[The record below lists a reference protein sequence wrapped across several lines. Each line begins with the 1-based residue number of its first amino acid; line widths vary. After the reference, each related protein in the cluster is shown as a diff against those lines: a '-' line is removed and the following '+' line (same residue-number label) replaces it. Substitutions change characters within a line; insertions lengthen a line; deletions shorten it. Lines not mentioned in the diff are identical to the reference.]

1 MQDELNYQTGTQD
14 TNAQTMI
21 IHQLNQQNQLLAQQ
35 NRLLQELLDKTPDK
49 NEIRAGFDDQ
59 QKQLVS
65 ISKTQQ
71 SEYVWSWVKFA
82 LMALAILLMFY
93 GMYRIWSYFA
103 TLNTMLSQ
111 YAEMLSQYADRFS
124 SSFGGLE
131 ETLEQIQ
138 EFFVKLKEFLRIG

>member
-1 MQDELNYQTGTQD
+1 MQDELNYQTGTHD

-49 NEIRAGFDDQ
+49 NEIRAGFGDQ

-111 YAEMLSQYADRFS
+111 YAEMLSQYAERFS

>member
-1 MQDELNYQTGTQD
+1 MSNELNNQTGTED
-14 TNAQTMI
+14 INAQTMI

-49 NEIRAGFDDQ
+49 NEIRTGFDDQ
-59 QKQLVS
+59 QKQLVA

-111 YAEMLSQYADRFS
+111 YAEMLSQYAERFS

>member
-1 MQDELNYQTGTQD
+1 MSNELNNQTGTED
-14 TNAQTMI
+14 INAQTMI

-49 NEIRAGFDDQ
+49 NEIRTGFDDQ
-59 QKQLVS
+59 QKQLAS

-103 TLNTMLSQ
+103 PLNTMLSQ
-111 YAEMLSQYADRFS
+111 YAEMLSQYAERFS

>member
-1 MQDELNYQTGTQD
+1 MSNELNNQTGTED
-14 TNAQTMI
+14 INAQTMI

-111 YAEMLSQYADRFS
+111 YAEMLSQYAERFS

>member
-111 YAEMLSQYADRFS
+111 YAEMLSQYAERFS